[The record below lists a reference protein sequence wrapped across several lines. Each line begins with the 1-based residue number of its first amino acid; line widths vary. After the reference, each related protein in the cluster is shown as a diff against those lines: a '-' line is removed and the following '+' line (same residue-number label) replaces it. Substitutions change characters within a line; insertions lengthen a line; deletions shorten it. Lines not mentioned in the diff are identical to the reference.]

1 MKLISWK
8 AWLKP
13 MGNIA
18 VRFVRLFL
26 GYFIY
31 AIGIVMT
38 INASLGLAPWDVL
51 HQGLTNILPI
61 TMGQGSIAIGFMVI
75 LVNVILKENIGWAT
89 VFNMIFIG
97 IFMDL
102 LMLNNLVPVFS
113 NLFLRFVTML
123 LGILVSGYGGFIYIG
138 TGFGIGPRDGL
149 MVALTRKT
157 GKSIRLVKNTTE
169 IIVIVIGFFLGGSV
183 GIGTAIMSL
192 AGGYL
197 FQFAFKTV
205 GFNVTEVKHRYIM
218 DDIKFI
224 KERIMKTKEGEA

>member
-1 MKLISWK
+1 MKKTVI
-8 AWLKP
+8 
-13 MGNIA
+13 GFI
-18 VRFVRLFL
+18 RLFV

-38 INASLGLAPWDVL
+38 INAALGLAPWDVL

-61 TMGQGSIAIGFMVI
+61 TMGQGSIAVGFMAI

-97 IFMDL
+97 IFMDV
-102 LMLNNLVPVFS
+102 LMLNNLVPVFN
-113 NLFLRFVTML
+113 NLFLRFITML

-138 TGFGIGPRDGL
+138 AGYGIGPRDGL

-157 GKSIRLVKNTTE
+157 KKSIRFVKNTTE
-169 IIVIVIGFFLGGSV
+169 IIVVAIGFLLGGSV
-183 GIGTAIMSL
+183 GIGTAVMSL

-205 GFNVTEVKHRYIM
+205 NFNVTEIKHRYIK
-218 DDIKFI
+218 DDINFI
-224 KERIMKTKEGEA
+224 KERLIKNKEGEA